1 MRRLVLAMIAC
12 VIAGCITTKRPL
24 LSETRL
30 DQSFQKTNEALSIY
44 YYAGF
49 TVDRTSPDQLTL
61 LRRVFGEYVAQQ
73 VTLVA
78 DPPAKERYVRIYQ
91 RASPVQAT
99 VMERLSE
106 ITFWLI
112 PYYKARVRDTVDYDL
127 YLDTVLVKTYQYEI
141 SEKTFVWV
149 LNLPFVWINL
159 LTNDSSDAFE
169 ATIHEFIR
177 DARNEGKL

>member
-1 MRRLVLAMIAC
+1 MMAC
-12 VIAGCITTKRPL
+12 AIAGCITTKRPL
-24 LSETRL
+24 LSENRL
-30 DQSFQKTNEALSIY
+30 DQSFQKMNEALSIY

-49 TVDRTSPDQLTL
+49 TVDRTSPDQLAL
-61 LRRVFGEYVAQQ
+61 LRRVFEEHVAQQ
-73 VTLVA
+73 VTIVA
-78 DPPAKERYVRIYQ
+78 APPAKERHVRVYQ
-91 RASPVQAT
+91 RSTPAQAT

-106 ITFWLI
+106 VTFWLI
-112 PYYKARVRDTVDYDL
+112 PYYKAGVRDTVDYDL
-127 YLDTVLVKTYQYEI
+127 YLDTVLIKTYRYEI
-141 SEKTFVWV
+141 SEKTFIWM